1 MQNKGTQKHA
11 NYSISCQIH
20 LVVNYSIGGKNLLS
34 GHVFDLMKIP
44 LNESVN
50 LVHEIIP
57 LTRNSSKKTTQ
68 KVAKIHLVT
77 MFVDLK
83 MPQNTL
89 KSASRIFW
97 IFQG

>member
-1 MQNKGTQKHA
+1 M
-11 NYSISCQIH
+11 
-20 LVVNYSIGGKNLLS
+20 VVNYSISGKNLLS

-57 LTRNSSKKTTQ
+57 LTRNSSEKKTTQ

-77 MFVDLK
+77 MFVDLER
-83 MPQNTL
+83 PQNTL
-89 KSASRIFW
+89 
-97 IFQG
+97 